1 MNKSPLSSVRN
12 DSSGGGGRG
21 ASSVGYG
28 NVRGPR
34 RR

>member
-12 DSSGGGGRG
+12 DSSGGGAGGGMSG
-21 ASSVGYG
+21 AYG
-28 NVRGPR
+28 TNRAPR